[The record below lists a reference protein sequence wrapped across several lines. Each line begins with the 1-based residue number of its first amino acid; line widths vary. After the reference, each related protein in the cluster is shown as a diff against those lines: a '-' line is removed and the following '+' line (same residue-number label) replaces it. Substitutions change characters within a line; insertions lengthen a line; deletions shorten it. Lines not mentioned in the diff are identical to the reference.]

1 MQSSVLAIDDRK
13 IAYLEVGDVQTAVKT
28 VVFVHGWL
36 DNAASFQ
43 KQLELVAQ
51 QYPTWRAIAIDLS
64 GHGHSSHKS
73 PHHFYN
79 FHDYIDDLHLILNK
93 LHAINV
99 CLVGHSLGAL
109 ITSCYSAA
117 FPELISGLVQIE
129 GHFPLA
135 EPASLCVKRMRDG
148 VLSRKRWR
156 AKPQRALES
165 KQHALSLRASAN
177 DLPEGLIEPI
187 VQRGGYMQGERW
199 HWHHDSK
206 LKCDSIYRMTLE
218 QSASIMAA
226 IEVPHLVIFGEQGY
240 PELQSPRYLKA
251 LNGSTIEF
259 VAGGH
264 HCHLESPSRVFELIS
279 GLVNKI

>member
-1 MQSSVLAIDDRK
+1 M
-13 IAYLEVGDVQTAVKT
+13 
-28 VVFVHGWL
+28 
-36 DNAASFQ
+36 DNAASFHV
-43 KQLELVAQ
+43 QLELIAQ
-51 QYPTWRAIAIDLS
+51 QCPTWRAIAIDLS

-73 PHHFYN
+73 PHHFYS
-79 FHDYIDDLHLILNK
+79 FHDYIDDLHLILCK
-93 LHAINV
+93 LHATNV
-99 CLVGHSLGAL
+99 YLVGHSLGAL

-135 EPASLCVKRMRDG
+135 EPASLCVKRIRDG
-148 VLSRKRWR
+148 VQSRKRWR
-156 AKPQRALES
+156 AKPQRVLES
-165 KQHALSLRASAN
+165 KQQAVSLRASTN
-177 DLPEGLIEPI
+177 HLSEGLIEPI

-206 LKCDSIYRMTLE
+206 LKCDSVYRMTLE
-218 QSASIMAA
+218 QSAAIIAA
-226 IEVPHLVIFGEQGY
+226 IEVPHIVILGEQGY
-240 PELQSPRYLKA
+240 PELRSPRYLHA
-251 LNGSTIEF
+251 LSRATVEY

>member
-1 MQSSVLAIDDRK
+1 MRSSTLAIDDRH
-13 IAYLEVGDVQTAVKT
+13 IAYLEVGNAKTAVKT

-36 DNAASFQ
+36 DNAASFHD
-43 KQLELVAQ
+43 QLELIAQ
-51 QYPTWRAIAIDLS
+51 QCPTWRAIAIDLS

-73 PHHFYN
+73 LHHFYS

-99 CLVGHSLGAL
+99 YLVGHSLGAL

-135 EPASLCVKRMRDG
+135 EPASLSVTRIRDG

-156 AKPQRALES
+156 AKPHRALES
-165 KQHALSLRASAN
+165 KQQAVSLRATAN
-177 DLPEGLIEPI
+177 HLADAVIEPI
-187 VQRGGYMQGERW
+187 VHRGGYMQGERW

-206 LKCDSIYRMTLE
+206 LKCDSVYRMTFD
-218 QSASIMAA
+218 QSAAIMAA
-226 IEVPHLVIFGEQGY
+226 IEVPHLVILGEQGY
-240 PELQSPRYLKA
+240 PELRSPRYLQA
-251 LNGSTIEF
+251 LNNAIIEC

-264 HCHLESPSRVFELIS
+264 HCHLESPNRVFELIS